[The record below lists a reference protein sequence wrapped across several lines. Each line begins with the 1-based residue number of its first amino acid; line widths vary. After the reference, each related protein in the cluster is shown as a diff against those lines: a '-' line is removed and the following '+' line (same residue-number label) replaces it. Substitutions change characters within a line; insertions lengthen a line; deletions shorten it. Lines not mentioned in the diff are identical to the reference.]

1 LGRYF
6 VFFRSFSWSSLIMI
20 KQALVVVC
28 VGVDISPLKNVINV
42 TLKAS
47 LGRRFSTSIFVLRKM
62 SE

>member
-1 LGRYF
+1 
-6 VFFRSFSWSSLIMI
+6 MI